1 MNKHNLSAEERKITG
16 RKVKNLRS
24 SGFLPANIYGKDV
37 KSLAIQIKLADFGKL
52 YKEVGETGLIELSVG
67 KDVRPVLV
75 HNLQKNP
82 VTDLPIH
89 VDFLQVNLKQ
99 KVTTRVPVELTG
111 ESSAEKQS
119 LGTVVTQL
127 SEIEVEALPA
137 DLPEKFVVDISNL
150 TDVDQ
155 AVRVK
160 DLDYN
165 KEKVEIK
172 SDIEAIVV
180 KVEPPQKIEEAP
192 APVPAVGEVPAEG
205 EAPAEGETAPAEGE
219 APTPTEEKTQ

>member
-1 MNKHNLSAEERKITG
+1 MTKHSLQAEERKITG
-16 RKVKNLRS
+16 RKVKKLRN
-24 SGFLPANIYGKDV
+24 GGLLPANIYGKDV
-37 KSLAIQIKLADFGKL
+37 KSLSVQIKLDEFNKL
-52 YKEVGETGLIELSVG
+52 YKEAGETGLIELSVG

-82 VTDLPIH
+82 ITDLPVH
-89 VDFLQVNLKQ
+89 VDFFQVNLKE
-99 KVTTRVPVELTG
+99 KVTTMVPVELTG
-111 ESSAEKQS
+111 ESPAEKQS

-155 AVRVK
+155 AVHVK

-172 SDIEAIVV
+172 SDVEAIVA

-192 APVPAVGEVPAEG
+192 VPAPVEGEVTTEG
-205 EAPAEGETAPAEGE
+205 EAPASGEAAPEGE
-219 APTPTEEKTQ
+219 APAPTEEKAQ